1 LLLTRRGTNERS
13 HEGDEIMKSRV
24 AAVALL
30 ILGFAS
36 ASFAQTPGRPVPEP
50 DLLPLIASG
59 VGGVLFYVR
68 ARRAKK

>member
-1 LLLTRRGTNERS
+1 MWRRDS
-13 HEGDEIMKSRV
+13 P
-24 AAVALL
+24 AVALL

-36 ASFAQTPGRPVPEP
+36 ASFAQTPVRPVPEP